1 MENKTP
7 EETSSTP
14 VLSGGPSAE
23 KKAPLKLNYKRTF
36 TIGFAFFGILLL
48 WQIYNLT
55 CPTFLTQLF
64 DTALYPEVTDWNALK
79 ASNPDLYT
87 SYVLNVQYI
96 VGIIMA
102 MDNIAALIMLPI
114 FGRISDKT
122 KSPLG
127 KRMPFI
133 LIGTLVSAIIVPF
146 IPVAFFYGSIPGLI
160 VTMLLVIFFMMMYR
174 SPAVALMPDMT
185 PKPLRAKA
193 NGVINIMGYMGG
205 AVGTVLLLIPFFQ
218 LTTYLNA
225 STKNIWELEIPYLI
239 VSLMMIVSV
248 GVLFWKIKENKIEA
262 EVEPEMRRGE
272 EEAEI
277 VDKLTAKDEDAPM
290 TKANKTML
298 ILILA
303 AEVLWFMS
311 FNSIETF
318 MGNYVIYF
326 LGAKSGATSI
336 LSIVGGACS
345 VIGFLVAGPLA
356 DKIGRKWTITSGLIL
371 CLLSYFFMCFVG
383 QSSSTTVVSGVTYH
397 ALPWQFYIIYVV
409 NGFGGSLIH
418 NCSFPMVVEL
428 CTKKKVGQFTGYYYA
443 ASMLAQSLTPI
454 LIGLIFLKAQEWIA
468 LPIYATSLMGAS
480 LVVFL
485 FVKNAKAKK
494 VSNSK
499 GLESLGGDD

>member
-1 MENKTP
+1 
-7 EETSSTP
+7 
-14 VLSGGPSAE
+14 
-23 KKAPLKLNYKRTF
+23 
-36 TIGFAFFGILLL
+36 
-48 WQIYNLT
+48 
-55 CPTFLTQLF
+55 
-64 DTALYPEVTDWNALK
+64 
-79 ASNPDLYT
+79 
-87 SYVLNVQYI
+87 
-96 VGIIMA
+96 
-102 MDNIAALIMLPI
+102 
-114 FGRISDKT
+114 
-122 KSPLG
+122 
-127 KRMPFI
+127 
-133 LIGTLVSAIIVPF
+133 
-146 IPVAFFYGSIPGLI
+146 
-160 VTMLLVIFFMMMYR
+160 
-174 SPAVALMPDMT
+174 
-185 PKPLRAKA
+185 
-193 NGVINIMGYMGG
+193 
-205 AVGTVLLLIPFFQ
+205 
-218 LTTYLNA
+218 
-225 STKNIWELEIPYLI
+225 
-239 VSLMMIVSV
+239 
-248 GVLFWKIKENKIEA
+248 
-262 EVEPEMRRGE
+262 MRRGE

-480 LVVFL
+480 LIVFL